1 VNLADRSRDL
11 LVAHIALLRQ
21 AVREVM
27 NRHPFTVGAMVVLP
41 EHLHAILTLPEG
53 DSDCAVRWAL
63 IKANF
68 SRFLPCTE
76 PVSASRAAK
85 GERGIWQRRYWEHLI
100 RDDEDLDRHVDYIHW
115 NPVKHGLVDAPAA
128 WPHSSIHR
136 YIANGILPADWGGSC
151 AAKDDSGQF
160 GERGA

>member
-1 VNLADRSRDL
+1 
-11 LVAHIALLRQ
+11 
-21 AVREVM
+21 
-27 NRHPFTVGAMVVLP
+27 MVVLP

-53 DSDCAVRWAL
+53 DSDCATRWAL

-68 SRFLPCTE
+68 SRFLPRTE
-76 PVSASRAAK
+76 PISTSRAAK

-115 NPVKHGLVDAPAA
+115 NPVKHGLVARPSD

-136 YIANGILPADWGGSC
+136 YIANGILPADWGGTSFVR
-151 AAKDDSGQF
+151 DDSGQF
-160 GERGA
+160 GESID